1 MKRGKHVLNCKRGL
15 PGKQHTFHPHFSF
28 TWNTAALFSCFK
40 PQLHPLWHFSF
51 QNKTEA
57 HFIPLERLIY
67 WLLRIS
73 RCFFVLFGPGTR
85 VSGGGEGKEW
95 LQESGYDE
103 NSPKLPTVRRKRSAA
118 AEHRSANIPHVAPNP
133 KQTEPGL
140 KVVKVFGFKVCPS
153 PTVVFFFFFFNFS
166 PPRSWRLAEA
176 RMGRVWKREAVMSE
190 R

>member
-15 PGKQHTFHPHFSF
+15 PEKQRIFHPHFTF

-51 QNKTEA
+51 QNKSDA
-57 HFIPLERLIY
+57 HFIPSERLIY
-67 WLLRIS
+67 WLVRIS
-73 RCFFVLFGPGTR
+73 RSFGSGTR
-85 VSGGGEGKEW
+85 VSVGGEGEER

-133 KQTEPGL
+133 KRTEPGL

-153 PTVVFFFFFFNFS
+153 PTVDFFFSS